1 MLTFRNFIYLTLLLF
16 GLWGCSKDE
25 QIVNTVPQQEVLTTL
40 TLTFVENQNTSVSH
54 AFTFRTADGVAFNR
68 PPKLDTI
75 DLKDS
80 ATYTLKVQVLD
91 ESKQVVV
98 NQTDEITA
106 LSTEHQFFYYTFPN
120 GLLQFVPSSFN
131 KDTDGKVL
139 GTQVDTVIAAQKG
152 TGSLK
157 VILRHLPLKDAA
169 HVAKNDTTNDSGET
183 DIAVMF
189 PLKIQ

>member
-1 MLTFRNFIYLTLLLF
+1 MLTFRNLSFLTILLF
-16 GLWGCSKDE
+16 ALWGCSKDE
-25 QIVNTVPQQEVLTTL
+25 QNVNTVPQQEVLTTL
-40 TLTFVENQNTSVSH
+40 KLTFIENPNLSVSNE
-54 AFTFRTADGVAFNR
+54 FIFRTADGIAYNR
-68 PPKLDTI
+68 PARLDTI
-75 DLKDS
+75 KLKDS
-80 ATYTLKVQVLD
+80 TTYTLKVQVLD
-91 ESKQVVV
+91 ESKQVIV

-131 KDTDGKVL
+131 KDTDGKML
-139 GTQVDTVIAAQKG
+139 GTQVNTVVSAQKG

-169 HVAKNDTTNDSGET
+169 NVAKNDTTNASGET